1 MPAGVTGRLER
12 LRSSSQ
18 TLPAVPSVTSKRR
31 LRTGRC
37 MSCDSA
43 TTAMVAVWPTSAA
56 QRRRTSQRSL
66 IRSSA
71 TRCGIWVV
79 SAISSLF
86 LDFYQTPRIHAR
98 VGGFLPIPNAGP
110 WIAGGKRAWLHP
122 MDEQPSILIVDDDEV
137 LRDRL
142 ARALRDRGWEVRTA
156 GDYVSAMASARA
168 ESPQYA
174 LVDLKMPGRSGLE
187 LVRD

>member
-79 SAISSLF
+79 SAISSLCVHYLPDGPGPRTGARIF
-86 LDFYQTPRIHAR
+86 RIGARTPLDCQGESCLA
-98 VGGFLPIPNAGP
+98 
-110 WIAGGKRAWLHP
+110 HP
-122 MDEQPSILIVDDDEV
+122 VDEQPSILIVDDDEV

-142 ARALRDRGWEVRTA
+142 AR
-156 GDYVSAMASARA
+156 
-168 ESPQYA
+168 
-174 LVDLKMPGRSGLE
+174 
-187 LVRD
+187 